1 MRNKIISVI
10 LGMSLSSRLEARA
23 STQTVHWHLCG
34 HGPHFLQSLYLLS
47 FRKVRIALSPCCFSM
62 YSSIHEESYT
72 RAFFLT
78 CGCSQYLM
86 IIKFFRILCS
96 RPATSV
102 ACWRKRTVFAIL
114 CESKSFGE
122 DERNPD
128 RKVLSRTCRAGTE

>member
-1 MRNKIISVI
+1 M
-10 LGMSLSSRLEARA
+10 
-23 STQTVHWHLCG
+23 
-34 HGPHFLQSLYLLS
+34 FLNVVYHIRHVPRLS
-47 FRKVRIALSPCCFSM
+47 FRSM
-62 YSSIHEESYT
+62 SVNSNSSLASFRACASLPSIPIPFRLQQGQNCSLLVGSQEFPVSMESYT

-86 IIKFFRILCS
+86 IIKFFKILCS

-114 CESKSFGE
+114 CKSKSFGE